1 MSSSESDSEISDVDS
16 FGTVED
22 RIANLRHLISELYGE
37 AEELESHLT
46 DLHIPL
52 EKLELAQLG
61 DIPFLQGSPFRTA
74 TFQVKPPGFPGA
86 DLSRRYAFH
95 EICAI
100 LRTYLYSSGA
110 VAPDGTIT
118 LSKQLKSLFE
128 VQGEKVTYIELLGH
142 LRSVLI

>member
-1 MSSSESDSEISDVDS
+1 MSVSDPETEISDVDS
-16 FGTVED
+16 FGTVEE
-22 RIANLRHLISELYGE
+22 RIATLKHLISELYGE
-37 AEELESHLT
+37 AEELEAHLG
-46 DLHIPL
+46 DLHLPL

-61 DIPFLQGSPFRTA
+61 DVPFLQSSPFRTA

-95 EICAI
+95 EICAV
-100 LRTYLYSSGA
+100 LRAYLYSSGA

-118 LSKQLKSLFE
+118 LSKQLKSLFG
-128 VQGEKVTYIELLGH
+128 VQSEKVTYIELLGH